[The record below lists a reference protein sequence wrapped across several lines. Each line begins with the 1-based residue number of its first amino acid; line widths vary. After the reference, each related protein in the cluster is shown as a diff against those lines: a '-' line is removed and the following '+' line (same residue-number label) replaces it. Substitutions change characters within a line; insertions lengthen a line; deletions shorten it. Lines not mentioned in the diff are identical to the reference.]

1 MFDIVL
7 YKDDNGEAR
16 AIFQGKDMAFKELNL
31 PLIVQL
37 YKSVGQMPDIKL
49 KDPTDPDL
57 NYLKSS
63 LAESLKRLGL

>member
-1 MFDIVL
+1 
-7 YKDDNGEAR
+7 
-16 AIFQGKDMAFKELNL
+16 MAFKELNL
-31 PLIVQL
+31 PLIVKL

-49 KDPTDPDL
+49 KDPADPDL